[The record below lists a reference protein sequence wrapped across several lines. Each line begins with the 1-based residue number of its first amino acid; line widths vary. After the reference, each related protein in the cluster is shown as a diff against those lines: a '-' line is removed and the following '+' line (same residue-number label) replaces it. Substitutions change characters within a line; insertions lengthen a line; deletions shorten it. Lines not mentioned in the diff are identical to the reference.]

1 MEYRRTNKY
10 LKYKKF
16 KGRLGVYIVIILI
29 FLGVAA
35 FKISSSIRE
44 FNDSFKESKVS
55 EELLGETV
63 SSDGKYKIEAYLIN
77 GGATVDWSVIC
88 YLKEGQNKKEIY
100 RDYHI
105 NEANMS
111 WIDNDT
117 ISINNHNI
125 DLPNGKYDFR
135 DE

>member
-1 MEYRRTNKY
+1 MEERENKY
-10 LKYKKF
+10 LKNKNF
-16 KGRLGVYIVIILI
+16 NFRLGVYIITILI
-29 FLGVAA
+29 FLGVAT

-44 FNDSFKESKVS
+44 FNDRFKVS

-63 SSDGKYKIEAYLIN
+63 SSDGKYKVEAYLIN
-77 GGATVDWSVIC
+77 GGATVDWSVKC
-88 YLKEGQNKKEIY
+88 YLREGEIKKEIY

-105 NEANMS
+105 NEANMI
-111 WIDNDT
+111 WIDNNT

>member
-1 MEYRRTNKY
+1 MEERENKY
-10 LKYKKF
+10 LKNKNF
-16 KGRLGVYIVIILI
+16 NFRLGVYIITILI
-29 FLGVAA
+29 FLGVAT

-44 FNDSFKESKVS
+44 FNERFKVS

-63 SSDGKYKIEAYLIN
+63 SSDGKYKVEVYLIN
-77 GGATVDWSVIC
+77 GGATVDWSVKC
-88 YLKEGQNKKEIY
+88 YLREGDIKKEIY

-105 NEANMS
+105 NEANMI

>member
-1 MEYRRTNKY
+1 MEERENKY
-10 LKYKKF
+10 LKNKNF
-16 KGRLGVYIVIILI
+16 NFRLGVYIITILI
-29 FLGVAA
+29 FLGVAT

-44 FNDSFKESKVS
+44 FNDRFKVS
-55 EELLGETV
+55 EEFLGETV
-63 SSDGKYKIEAYLIN
+63 SSDGKYKVEAYLIN
-77 GGATVDWSVIC
+77 GGATVDWSVKC
-88 YLKEGQNKKEIY
+88 YLREGDIKKEIY

-105 NEANMS
+105 NEANMI

>member
-1 MEYRRTNKY
+1 MEERENKY
-10 LKYKKF
+10 LKNKNF
-16 KGRLGVYIVIILI
+16 NFRLGVYIIVTLI
-29 FLGVAA
+29 FLGVAT
-35 FKISSSIRE
+35 FKITSSIRE
-44 FNDSFKESKVS
+44 FNDRFKVS
-55 EELLGETV
+55 EEILGETV
-63 SSDGKYKIEAYLIN
+63 SSDGKYKVEAYLIN
-77 GGATVDWSVIC
+77 GGATVDWSVKC
-88 YLKEGQNKKEIY
+88 YLREGDIKKEIY

-105 NEANMS
+105 NEANMI

>member
-1 MEYRRTNKY
+1 MEERESNKY
-10 LKYKKF
+10 LKNKNF
-16 KGRLGVYIVIILI
+16 NFRLGVYIITILI
-29 FLGVAA
+29 FLGVAT

-44 FNDSFKESKVS
+44 FNDRFKVS

-77 GGATVDWSVIC
+77 GGATVDWSVKC
-88 YLKEGQNKKEIY
+88 YLREGDIKKEIY

-105 NEANMS
+105 NEANKI

>member
-1 MEYRRTNKY
+1 MEDRENKY
-10 LKYKKF
+10 LKNKNF
-16 KGRLGVYIVIILI
+16 NFRLGVYIIVTLI
-29 FLGVAA
+29 FLGVAT

-44 FNDSFKESKVS
+44 FNDRFKVS
-55 EELLGETV
+55 EEFLGETV
-63 SSDGKYKIEAYLIN
+63 SSDGKYKVEAYLIN
-77 GGATVDWSVIC
+77 GGATVDWSVKC
-88 YLKEGQNKKEIY
+88 YLREGEIKKEIY

-105 NEANMS
+105 NEANMI
-111 WIDNDT
+111 WIDNNT

>member
-1 MEYRRTNKY
+1 MEERENKY
-10 LKYKKF
+10 LKNKNF
-16 KGRLGVYIVIILI
+16 NFRLGVYIITILI
-29 FLGVAA
+29 FLGVAT

-44 FNDSFKESKVS
+44 FNDRFKVS

-63 SSDGKYKIEAYLIN
+63 SSDGKYKVEAYLIS
-77 GGATVDWSVIC
+77 GGATVDWSVKC
-88 YLKEGQNKKEIY
+88 YLREGEIKKEIY

-105 NEANMS
+105 NEANMI

>member
-1 MEYRRTNKY
+1 MEERENKY
-10 LKYKKF
+10 LKNKNF
-16 KGRLGVYIVIILI
+16 NFRLGVYIITILI
-29 FLGVAA
+29 FLGVAT

-44 FNDSFKESKVS
+44 FNDRFKVS

-63 SSDGKYKIEAYLIN
+63 SSDGKYKVEAYLIN
-77 GGATVDWSVIC
+77 GGATVDWSVKC
-88 YLKEGQNKKEIY
+88 YLREGDIKKEIY

-105 NEANMS
+105 NEANMI

>member
-1 MEYRRTNKY
+1 MEERENKY
-10 LKYKKF
+10 LKNKNF
-16 KGRLGVYIVIILI
+16 NFRLGVYIIVTLI
-29 FLGVAA
+29 FLGVAT

-44 FNDSFKESKVS
+44 FNDRFKVS

-63 SSDGKYKIEAYLIN
+63 SSDGKYKVEAYIIN
-77 GGATVDWSVIC
+77 GGATVDWSVKC
-88 YLKEGQNKKEIY
+88 YLREGESKKEIY

-105 NEANMS
+105 NEANMI

>member
-1 MEYRRTNKY
+1 MEERENKY
-10 LKYKKF
+10 LKNKNF
-16 KGRLGVYIVIILI
+16 NFRLGVYIIVILI
-29 FLGVAA
+29 FLGVAT

-44 FNDSFKESKVS
+44 FNDRFKVS

-63 SSDGKYKIEAYLIN
+63 SSDGKYKVEAYLIN
-77 GGATVDWSVIC
+77 GWATVDWSVKC
-88 YLKEGQNKKEIY
+88 YLREGEIKKEIY

-105 NEANMS
+105 NEANMI
-111 WIDNDT
+111 WIDNNT

>member
-1 MEYRRTNKY
+1 MEERENKY
-10 LKYKKF
+10 LENKNF
-16 KGRLGVYIVIILI
+16 NFRLGVYIITILI
-29 FLGVAA
+29 FLGVAT

-44 FNDSFKESKVS
+44 FNDRFKVS

-63 SSDGKYKIEAYLIN
+63 SSDGKYKVEAYLIN
-77 GGATVDWSVIC
+77 GGATVDWSVKC
-88 YLKEGQNKKEIY
+88 YLREGEIKKEIY

-105 NEANMS
+105 NEANMI
-111 WIDNDT
+111 WIDNNT

>member
-1 MEYRRTNKY
+1 MEERENKY
-10 LKYKKF
+10 LKNKNF
-16 KGRLGVYIVIILI
+16 NFRLGVYIIVTLI
-29 FLGVAA
+29 FLGVAT
-35 FKISSSIRE
+35 FKITSSIRE
-44 FNDSFKESKVS
+44 FNDRIKVS

-63 SSDGKYKIEAYLIN
+63 SSDGKYKVEAYLIN
-77 GGATVDWSVIC
+77 GGATVDWSVKC
-88 YLKEGQNKKEIY
+88 YLREGDIKKEIY

-105 NEANMS
+105 NEANMI

>member
-1 MEYRRTNKY
+1 MEERENKY
-10 LKYKKF
+10 LKNKNF
-16 KGRLGVYIVIILI
+16 NFRLGVYIIVTLI
-29 FLGVAA
+29 FLGVAT
-35 FKISSSIRE
+35 FKITSSIRE
-44 FNDSFKESKVS
+44 FNDRFKVS

-63 SSDGKYKIEAYLIN
+63 SSDGKYKVEAYLIN
-77 GGATVDWSVIC
+77 GGATVDWSVKC
-88 YLKEGQNKKEIY
+88 YLREGDIKKEIY

>member
-1 MEYRRTNKY
+1 MEEKNNKY
-10 LKYKKF
+10 LKNKNF
-16 KGRLGVYIVIILI
+16 ILVVYIIAILI
-29 FLGVAA
+29 FLGVATS
-35 FKISSSIRE
+35 KISSSIRE
-44 FNDSFKESKVS
+44 FNDSFKVSKVS

-63 SSDGKYKIEAYLIN
+63 SSDGKYKVEAYLIN
-77 GGATVDWSVIC
+77 GGATIDWAVKC
-88 YLKEGQNKKEIY
+88 YLREGDIKKEIY

-105 NEANMS
+105 NEANMI

>member
-1 MEYRRTNKY
+1 MEERENKY
-10 LKYKKF
+10 LKNKNF
-16 KGRLGVYIVIILI
+16 NFRLGVYIITILI
-29 FLGVAA
+29 FLGVAT

-44 FNDSFKESKVS
+44 FNDRFKVS

-63 SSDGKYKIEAYLIN
+63 SSDGKYKVEAYLIN
-77 GGATVDWSVIC
+77 GGATVDWSVKC
-88 YLKEGQNKKEIY
+88 YLREGEIKKEIY
-100 RDYHI
+100 RDYPI
-105 NEANMS
+105 NEANMI
-111 WIDNDT
+111 WIDNNT

>member
-1 MEYRRTNKY
+1 MEERENKY
-10 LKYKKF
+10 LKNKNF
-16 KGRLGVYIVIILI
+16 NFRLGFYIITILI
-29 FLGVAA
+29 FLGVAT

-44 FNDSFKESKVS
+44 FNDRFKVS

-63 SSDGKYKIEAYLIN
+63 SSDGKYKVEAYLIN
-77 GGATVDWSVIC
+77 GGATVDWSVKC
-88 YLKEGQNKKEIY
+88 YLREGEIKKEIY

-105 NEANMS
+105 NEANMI

>member
-1 MEYRRTNKY
+1 MEERENKY
-10 LKYKKF
+10 LKNKNF
-16 KGRLGVYIVIILI
+16 NFRLGVYIITILI
-29 FLGVAA
+29 FLGVAT

-44 FNDSFKESKVS
+44 FNDRFKVS

-63 SSDGKYKIEAYLIN
+63 SIDGKYKVEAYLIN
-77 GGATVDWSVIC
+77 GGATVDWSVKC
-88 YLKEGQNKKEIY
+88 YLREGDIKKEIY

-105 NEANMS
+105 NEANMI

>member
-1 MEYRRTNKY
+1 MEERENKY
-10 LKYKKF
+10 LKNKNF
-16 KGRLGVYIVIILI
+16 NFRLGVYIIVTLI
-29 FLGVAA
+29 FLGVAT

-44 FNDSFKESKVS
+44 FNDRFKVS

-63 SSDGKYKIEAYLIN
+63 SSDGKYKVEAYLIN
-77 GGATVDWSVIC
+77 GRATVDWSVKC
-88 YLKEGQNKKEIY
+88 YLREGDIKKEIY
-100 RDYHI
+100 IDYHI
-105 NEANMS
+105 NEANMI

>member
-1 MEYRRTNKY
+1 MEEKKNKY
-10 LKYKKF
+10 LKNKNF
-16 KGRLGVYIVIILI
+16 ILVVYIIAILI
-29 FLGVAA
+29 FLGVAT

-44 FNDSFKESKVS
+44 LNDSFKASKVS

-63 SSDGKYKIEAYLIN
+63 SSDGKYKVEAYLIN
-77 GGATVDWSVIC
+77 GGTTVDWAVKC
-88 YLKEGQNKKEIY
+88 YLREGDIKKEIY

-105 NEANMS
+105 NEANMI

>member
-1 MEYRRTNKY
+1 MEERENKY
-10 LKYKKF
+10 LNNKNF
-16 KGRLGVYIVIILI
+16 NFRLGFYIITILI
-29 FLGVAA
+29 FLGVAT

-44 FNDSFKESKVS
+44 FNDRFKVS

-63 SSDGKYKIEAYLIN
+63 SSDGKYKVEAYLIN
-77 GGATVDWSVIC
+77 GGATVDWSVKC
-88 YLKEGQNKKEIY
+88 YLREGDIKKEIY

-105 NEANMS
+105 NEANMI

-125 DLPNGKYDFR
+125 DLPNGKYDFS

>member
-1 MEYRRTNKY
+1 MEERENKY
-10 LKYKKF
+10 LNNKNF
-16 KGRLGVYIVIILI
+16 NFRLGFYIITILI
-29 FLGVAA
+29 FLGVAT

-44 FNDSFKESKVS
+44 FNDRFKVS

-63 SSDGKYKIEAYLIN
+63 SSDGKYKVEAYLIN
-77 GGATVDWSVIC
+77 GGATVDWSVKC
-88 YLKEGQNKKEIY
+88 YLREGEIKKEIY

-105 NEANMS
+105 NEANMI

>member
-1 MEYRRTNKY
+1 MEERESKY
-10 LKYKKF
+10 LKNKNF
-16 KGRLGVYIVIILI
+16 NFRLGVYIIVTLI
-29 FLGVAA
+29 FLGVAT

-44 FNDSFKESKVS
+44 FNDRFKVS
-55 EELLGETV
+55 EEFLGETV
-63 SSDGKYKIEAYLIN
+63 SSDGKYKVEAYLIN
-77 GGATVDWSVIC
+77 GGATVDWSVKC
-88 YLKEGQNKKEIY
+88 YLREGESKKEIY

-105 NEANMS
+105 NEANMI

-125 DLPNGKYDFR
+125 DLPSGKYNFR

>member
-1 MEYRRTNKY
+1 MEERANKY
-10 LKYKKF
+10 LKNKNF
-16 KGRLGVYIVIILI
+16 NFRLGVYIIVTLI
-29 FLGVAA
+29 FLGVAT

-44 FNDSFKESKVS
+44 FNERFKVS

-77 GGATVDWSVIC
+77 GGATVDWSVKC
-88 YLKEGQNKKEIY
+88 YLREGDIKKEIY

-105 NEANMS
+105 NEANMI

>member
-1 MEYRRTNKY
+1 MEERENKY
-10 LKYKKF
+10 LKNKNF
-16 KGRLGVYIVIILI
+16 NFRLGVYIIVTLI
-29 FLGVAA
+29 FLGVAT

-44 FNDSFKESKVS
+44 FNDRFKVS

-63 SSDGKYKIEAYLIN
+63 SSDGKYKVEAYLIN
-77 GGATVDWSVIC
+77 GDATVDWSVKC
-88 YLKEGQNKKEIY
+88 YLREGESKKEIY

-105 NEANMS
+105 NEANMI

>member
-1 MEYRRTNKY
+1 MEERENKY
-10 LKYKKF
+10 LKNKNF
-16 KGRLGVYIVIILI
+16 NFRLGVYIIVTLI
-29 FLGVAA
+29 FLGVAT

-44 FNDSFKESKVS
+44 FNDRFKVS

-63 SSDGKYKIEAYLIN
+63 SSDGKYKVEAYLIN
-77 GGATVDWSVIC
+77 GGATVDWSVKC
-88 YLKEGQNKKEIY
+88 YLREGDIKKEIY

-105 NEANMS
+105 NEANMI
-111 WIDNDT
+111 WIDNNT

>member
-1 MEYRRTNKY
+1 MEERENKY
-10 LKYKKF
+10 LKNKNF
-16 KGRLGVYIVIILI
+16 NFRLGVYIITILI
-29 FLGVAA
+29 FLGVAT

-44 FNDSFKESKVS
+44 FNDRFKVS

-63 SSDGKYKIEAYLIN
+63 SSDGKYKVEAYLIN
-77 GGATVDWSVIC
+77 GGATVDWAVKC
-88 YLKEGQNKKEIY
+88 YLREGDIKKKIY

-105 NEANMS
+105 NEANMI

>member
-1 MEYRRTNKY
+1 MEERENKY
-10 LKYKKF
+10 LKNKNF
-16 KGRLGVYIVIILI
+16 NFRLGVYIIVTLI
-29 FLGVAA
+29 FLGVAT
-35 FKISSSIRE
+35 FKISLSIRE
-44 FNDSFKESKVS
+44 FNDRFKVS

-63 SSDGKYKIEAYLIN
+63 SSDGKYKVEAYLIN
-77 GGATVDWSVIC
+77 GGATVDWSVKC
-88 YLKEGQNKKEIY
+88 YLREGDIKKEIY

-105 NEANMS
+105 NEANMI

>member
-1 MEYRRTNKY
+1 MEERESKY
-10 LKYKKF
+10 LKNKNF
-16 KGRLGVYIVIILI
+16 NFRLGVYIIVTLI
-29 FLGVAA
+29 FLGVAT

-44 FNDSFKESKVS
+44 FNDRFKVS
-55 EELLGETV
+55 EEFLGETV
-63 SSDGKYKIEAYLIN
+63 SSDGKYKVEAYLIN
-77 GGATVDWSVIC
+77 GGATVDWSVKC
-88 YLKEGQNKKEIY
+88 YLREGESKKEIY

-105 NEANMS
+105 NEANMI

-125 DLPNGKYDFR
+125 DLPSGKYDFR

>member
-1 MEYRRTNKY
+1 MEERESKY
-10 LKYKKF
+10 LKNKNF
-16 KGRLGVYIVIILI
+16 NFRLGVYIITILI
-29 FLGVAA
+29 FLGVAT

-44 FNDSFKESKVS
+44 FNDRFKVS
-55 EELLGETV
+55 EEFLGETV
-63 SSDGKYKIEAYLIN
+63 SSDGKYKVEAYLIN
-77 GGATVDWSVIC
+77 GGATVDWSVKC
-88 YLKEGQNKKEIY
+88 YLREGESKKEIY

-105 NEANMS
+105 NEANMI

-125 DLPNGKYDFR
+125 DLPSGKYDFR

>member
-1 MEYRRTNKY
+1 MEERENKY
-10 LKYKKF
+10 LKNKNF
-16 KGRLGVYIVIILI
+16 NFRLGVYIITILI
-29 FLGVAA
+29 FLGVAT

-44 FNDSFKESKVS
+44 FNDRFKVS

-63 SSDGKYKIEAYLIN
+63 SSDGKYKVEAYLIN
-77 GGATVDWSVIC
+77 GGATVDWAVKC
-88 YLKEGQNKKEIY
+88 YLREGDIKKEIY

-105 NEANMS
+105 NEANMI

>member
-1 MEYRRTNKY
+1 MEERENKY
-10 LKYKKF
+10 LKNKNF
-16 KGRLGVYIVIILI
+16 NFRLGVYIITILI
-29 FLGVAA
+29 FLGVAT
-35 FKISSSIRE
+35 FKISSQIRE
-44 FNDSFKESKVS
+44 FNDRFKVS
-55 EELLGETV
+55 EEFLGETV
-63 SSDGKYKIEAYLIN
+63 SSDGKYKVEAYLIN
-77 GGATVDWSVIC
+77 GGATVDWSVKC
-88 YLKEGQNKKEIY
+88 YLREGESKKEIY

-105 NEANMS
+105 NEANMV

>member
-1 MEYRRTNKY
+1 MEERENKY
-10 LKYKKF
+10 LKNKNF
-16 KGRLGVYIVIILI
+16 NFRLGVYIITILI
-29 FLGVAA
+29 FLGVAT

-44 FNDSFKESKVS
+44 FNERFKVS

-63 SSDGKYKIEAYLIN
+63 SSDGKYKVEAYLIN
-77 GGATVDWSVIC
+77 GGATVDWSVKC
-88 YLKEGQNKKEIY
+88 YLREGDIKKEIY

-105 NEANMS
+105 NEANMI

>member
-1 MEYRRTNKY
+1 MEERENKY
-10 LKYKKF
+10 LKNKNF
-16 KGRLGVYIVIILI
+16 NFRLGVYIITILI
-29 FLGVAA
+29 FLGVAT

-44 FNDSFKESKVS
+44 FNDRFKVS
-55 EELLGETV
+55 GELLGETV
-63 SSDGKYKIEAYLIN
+63 SSDGKYKVEAYLIN
-77 GGATVDWSVIC
+77 GGATVDWSVKC
-88 YLKEGQNKKEIY
+88 YLREGEIKKEIY

-105 NEANMS
+105 NEANMI
-111 WIDNDT
+111 WIDNNT

>member
-1 MEYRRTNKY
+1 MEERENKY
-10 LKYKKF
+10 LKNKNF
-16 KGRLGVYIVIILI
+16 NFRLGFYIITILI
-29 FLGVAA
+29 FLGVAT

-44 FNDSFKESKVS
+44 FNDRFKVS

-63 SSDGKYKIEAYLIN
+63 SSYGKYKVEAYLIN
-77 GGATVDWSVIC
+77 GGATVDWSVKC
-88 YLKEGQNKKEIY
+88 YLREGDIKKEIY

-105 NEANMS
+105 NEANMI

>member
-1 MEYRRTNKY
+1 MEEKNNKY
-10 LKYKKF
+10 LKNKNF
-16 KGRLGVYIVIILI
+16 ILVVYIIAILI
-29 FLGVAA
+29 FLGVAT

-44 FNDSFKESKVS
+44 FNDSFKVSKVS

-63 SSDGKYKIEAYLIN
+63 SSDGKYKVEAYLIN
-77 GGATVDWSVIC
+77 GGATIDWAVKC
-88 YLKEGQNKKEIY
+88 YLREGDIKKEIY

-105 NEANMS
+105 NEANMI

>member
-1 MEYRRTNKY
+1 MEERENKY
-10 LKYKKF
+10 LKNKNF
-16 KGRLGVYIVIILI
+16 NFRLGVYIIVTLI
-29 FLGVAA
+29 FLGVAT

-44 FNDSFKESKVS
+44 FNDRFKVS

-63 SSDGKYKIEAYLIN
+63 SSDGKYKVEAYLIN
-77 GGATVDWSVIC
+77 GGATVDWSVKC
-88 YLKEGQNKKEIY
+88 YLREGDIKKEIY

-105 NEANMS
+105 NEANMI

-125 DLPNGKYDFR
+125 DLPNGKYDFS

>member
-1 MEYRRTNKY
+1 MEERENKY
-10 LKYKKF
+10 LKNKNF
-16 KGRLGVYIVIILI
+16 NFRLGVYIIVTLI
-29 FLGVAA
+29 FLGVAT
-35 FKISSSIRE
+35 FKITSSIRE
-44 FNDSFKESKVS
+44 FNDRFKVS

-63 SSDGKYKIEAYLIN
+63 SSDGKYKVEAYLIN
-77 GGATVDWSVIC
+77 GGATVDWSVKC
-88 YLKEGQNKKEIY
+88 YLREGDIKKEIY
-100 RDYHI
+100 IDYHI
-105 NEANMS
+105 NEANMI